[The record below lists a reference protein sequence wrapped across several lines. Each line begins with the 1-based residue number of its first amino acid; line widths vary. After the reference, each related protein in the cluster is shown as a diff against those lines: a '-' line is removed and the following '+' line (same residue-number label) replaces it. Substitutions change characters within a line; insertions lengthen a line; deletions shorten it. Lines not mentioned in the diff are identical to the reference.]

1 MSFHAQSRGGKKK
14 KKRTF
19 DQGVLVGGRRAG
31 EDSEF
36 GPDLVY
42 AFLFN
47 LEMRDG
53 KR

>member
-1 MSFHAQSRGGKKK
+1 MHRAREERKKK
-14 KKRTF
+14 ARTF

-36 GPDLVY
+36 GPDLVD